1 MTPTQGYVAIS
12 RRSLDLED
20 YIDLV
25 RRHAAWIVAPAYAGL
40 VISIVIAFMLPNV
53 YVSEAVM
60 QITPAQVSEALI
72 PTTINQQ
79 LTERIMQMQGNI
91 MSRTSLSNL
100 IQSPELNLYPTER
113 QSKPLEDVIE
123 AMKSKDLKIT
133 ISQSPQ
139 SLLTRKASAFTISFA
154 YYQRF
159 KAQATVQK
167 LITRFVDEN
176 QNAQRSQ
183 QTLLKDFFGDE
194 LAQAKAALE
203 KANEE
208 LTKFRIENEGR
219 LPEQSQMT
227 MTQMN
232 SLMQQ
237 YNSINEH
244 LNRLAQDRVQLEAH
258 LATLKSNLDIVELM
272 AQETPTTGLIGS
284 PVNKQNEELVA
295 RNKQIEAAE
304 SQLAQYLQIYKETY
318 PDIKDLRKRLGVM
331 KRERDDLAM
340 KQEML
345 LAEEA
350 KKPKEVAK
358 KPTNFQAAQNR
369 QNLLGQIEQTNAA
382 LKNNETERAFKLKEQ
397 ERQSKEIE
405 DFRAK
410 LAATSGI
417 QAKYLDLQRDQANS
431 TMKYQ
436 EMQKKSELTAQNGD
450 LIQRKAG
457 EALDVLDPP
466 SLPVNPSKPNR
477 FVIVGA
483 GLVVSIVIGL
493 ALAAVQEAK
502 DTSLKNLKD
511 VRAYT
516 NLPVLSSIPLLENT
530 IMVKRKKRISYLAWS
545 AAVILG
551 IIAVCASLFY
561 YYSQTATT

>member
-53 YVSEAVM
+53 
-60 QITPAQVSEALI
+60 
-72 PTTINQQ
+72 
-79 LTERIMQMQGNI
+79 